1 MSAKKTNTLIYM
13 QFLKAFNVLLF
24 VSILTLLS
32 CGENPSNGTEKIKI
46 SVKIDGSGN
55 YDEVRLQKVNSD
67 YSIELV
73 ESANFVEDEIEF
85 NIFVFEST
93 LFRLD
98 FMGYTSLDLI
108 LDKSDVDIFVDD
120 SNSLFEFTVN
130 GSDDTEILKSIENK
144 ITNYRSEIR
153 ELNINFVE
161 ASQNRDFEL
170 VNSIQSEFD
179 FKKNQFELSLKDYLS
194 SAKSSLAVLVTADYL
209 DIEEN
214 LIFWETIYNN
224 YIEEFKDNSYFKNF
238 ENKLIMI
245 KSISIGSVAPDIIL
259 NDTSGV
265 PISLASLRGKYVLL
279 DFWAA
284 WCRPCREENPN
295 IVENYNNYKSYGFDV
310 YQVSLDR
317 TKEDWIRGIK
327 QDKLPWINVSDLK
340 YYQSEA
346 AELYNVDRIPSAF
359 LLDPDG
365 KIIAKHTD
373 LRGPNLSRKLAEIF
387 N

>member
-1 MSAKKTNTLIYM
+1 M
-13 QFLKAFNVLLF
+13 QLHKAFNVLLF
-24 VSILTLLS
+24 ISLLTFLS

-224 YIEEFKDNSYFKNF
+224 YTEEFKDNSYFKNF
-238 ENKLIMI
+238 ENKLIKI

>member
-1 MSAKKTNTLIYM
+1 M
-13 QFLKAFNVLLF
+13 QLHKAFNVLLF
-24 VSILTLLS
+24 ISLLTFLS

-209 DIEEN
+209 NIEEN

-224 YIEEFKDNSYFKNF
+224 YTEEFKDNSYFKNF

-317 TKEDWIRGIK
+317 TKEDWVRGIK

>member
-1 MSAKKTNTLIYM
+1 M

-24 VSILTLLS
+24 VSILTFLS

-98 FMGYTSLDLI
+98 FIGYTSLDLI

-224 YIEEFKDNSYFKNF
+224 YTEEFKDNSYFKNF
-238 ENKLIMI
+238 ENKLIKI

-317 TKEDWIRGIK
+317 TKEDWVRGIK

>member
-1 MSAKKTNTLIYM
+1 MV
-13 QFLKAFNVLLF
+13 Q
-24 VSILTLLS
+24 
-32 CGENPSNGTEKIKI
+32 EI
-46 SVKIDGSGN
+46 S
-55 YDEVRLQKVNSD
+55 DEVRLQKVNSD

-98 FMGYTSLDLI
+98 FIGYTSLDLI

-130 GSDDTEILKSIENK
+130 GSDDTEILKSIENL

-170 VNSIQSEFD
+170 VNSIQSVFD

-194 SAKSSLAVLVTADYL
+194 SAKKSLAVLVTADYL

-224 YIEEFKDNSYFKNF
+224 YLDEFEENSYFRNF
-238 ENKLIMI
+238 ESKLIKI
-245 KSISIGSVAPDIIL
+245 KSISIGSS
-259 NDTSGV
+259 T
-265 PISLASLRGKYVLL
+265 
-279 DFWAA
+279 
-284 WCRPCREENPN
+284 
-295 IVENYNNYKSYGFDV
+295 
-310 YQVSLDR
+310 
-317 TKEDWIRGIK
+317 
-327 QDKLPWINVSDLK
+327 
-340 YYQSEA
+340 
-346 AELYNVDRIPSAF
+346 
-359 LLDPDG
+359 
-365 KIIAKHTD
+365 
-373 LRGPNLSRKLAEIF
+373 
-387 N
+387 

>member
-1 MSAKKTNTLIYM
+1 M
-13 QFLKAFNVLLF
+13 QFRKAFNILLF
-24 VSILTLLS
+24 VSILTFLS

-194 SAKSSLAVLVTADYL
+194 GAKSSLAVLVTADYL

-224 YIEEFKDNSYFKNF
+224 YTEEFKDNSYFKNF
-238 ENKLIMI
+238 ENKLIKI

-373 LRGPNLSRKLAEIF
+373 LRGPNLSRKLSEIF

>member
-1 MSAKKTNTLIYM
+1 M
-13 QFLKAFNVLLF
+13 QFRKAFNVLLF
-24 VSILTLLS
+24 ISFLIFLS

-224 YIEEFKDNSYFKNF
+224 YTEEFKDNSYFKNF
-238 ENKLIMI
+238 ENKLIKI

-259 NDTSGV
+259 NDTSGL

-317 TKEDWIRGIK
+317 TKEDWVRGIK

>member
-1 MSAKKTNTLIYM
+1 MQTNTNTLIYM
-13 QFLKAFNVLLF
+13 QFHKAFNVLLF
-24 VSILTLLS
+24 VSLLIFLS

-194 SAKSSLAVLVTADYL
+194 SAKSSLAELVTADYL

-224 YIEEFKDNSYFKNF
+224 YTEEFKDNSYFKNF
-238 ENKLIMI
+238 ENKLIKI

-365 KIIAKHTD
+365 KIIAKHID
-373 LRGPNLSRKLAEIF
+373 LRGQNLSRKLAEIF

>member
-1 MSAKKTNTLIYM
+1 M
-13 QFLKAFNVLLF
+13 QFLKPFNVLLF
-24 VSILTLLS
+24 VSILTFLS

-224 YIEEFKDNSYFKNF
+224 YTEEFKDNSYFKNF
-238 ENKLIMI
+238 ENKLIKI

-317 TKEDWIRGIK
+317 TKEDWVRGIK

>member
-1 MSAKKTNTLIYM
+1 MHLN
-13 QFLKAFNVLLF
+13 KAFNLLLF
-24 VSILTLLS
+24 ISLLTFLS

-73 ESANFVEDEIEF
+73 ESVNFIEDEIEF

-93 LFRLD
+93 LYRLD
-98 FMGYTSLDLI
+98 FIGYTSLDLI

-161 ASQNRDFEL
+161 ASQNRDYEL

-194 SAKSSLAVLVTADYL
+194 SVKSSLAVLVTADYL

-224 YIEEFKDNSYFKNF
+224 YTKEFKDNSYFKNF
-238 ENKLIMI
+238 ESKLINI
-245 KSISIGSVAPDIIL
+245 KSISIGSIAPDIIL
-259 NDTSGV
+259 NDTSGIQ
-265 PISLASLRGKYVLL
+265 ISLASLRGKYVLL

-310 YQVSLDR
+310 YQISLDR
-317 TKEDWIRGIK
+317 TKADWVRGIK

-365 KIIAKHTD
+365 KIIAKHTE
-373 LRGPNLSRKLAEIF
+373 LRGPNLSRKLGEIF

>member
-1 MSAKKTNTLIYM
+1 MQINTNSLIKM
-13 QFLKAFNVLLF
+13 QLYKAFNFLLF
-24 VSILTLLS
+24 ISFLIFLS

-224 YIEEFKDNSYFKNF
+224 YTEEFKDNSYFKNF
-238 ENKLIMI
+238 ENKLIKI

-317 TKEDWIRGIK
+317 TKEDWVRGIK

>member
-1 MSAKKTNTLIYM
+1 M
-13 QFLKAFNVLLF
+13 QLHKAFNVLLF
-24 VSILTLLS
+24 ISLLTFLS

-73 ESANFVEDEIEF
+73 ESANFIEDKIEF

-224 YIEEFKDNSYFKNF
+224 YTEEFKDNSYFKNF
-238 ENKLIMI
+238 ESKLIKI

-265 PISLASLRGKYVLL
+265 PISLASLRGKYILL

-295 IVENYNNYKSYGFDV
+295 IIENYNKYKSYGFDV

-317 TKEDWIRGIK
+317 SKEDWIRGIK

-373 LRGPNLSRKLAEIF
+373 LRGTNLSRKLGEIF

>member
-1 MSAKKTNTLIYM
+1 M

-46 SVKIDGSGN
+46 SVKIDGSGK

-161 ASQNRDFEL
+161 ASQNRDYEL

-224 YIEEFKDNSYFKNF
+224 YTEEFKDNSYFKNF
-238 ENKLIMI
+238 ENKLIKI

>member
-1 MSAKKTNTLIYM
+1 M

-32 CGENPSNGTEKIKI
+32 CGENPCNGTEKIKI

-98 FMGYTSLDLI
+98 FMGYSSLDLI

-224 YIEEFKDNSYFKNF
+224 YTEEFKDNSYFKNF
-238 ENKLIMI
+238 ENKLIKI

-359 LLDPDG
+359 LLDPAG

>member
-1 MSAKKTNTLIYM
+1 MQTNTNTLIYM
-13 QFLKAFNVLLF
+13 QFHKAFNVLLF
-24 VSILTLLS
+24 ISFLTFLS

-194 SAKSSLAVLVTADYL
+194 STKSSLAVLVTADYL

-214 LIFWETIYNN
+214 LIFWEAIYNN
-224 YIEEFKDNSYFKNF
+224 YTEEFKDNSYFKNF
-238 ENKLIMI
+238 ENKLIKI

-265 PISLASLRGKYVLL
+265 PISLASLRGKYILL

-317 TKEDWIRGIK
+317 TKEDWVRGIK

-359 LLDPDG
+359 LLDPEG

-373 LRGPNLSRKLAEIF
+373 LRGSNLSRKLAEIF

>member
-1 MSAKKTNTLIYM
+1 MQTNYNTLIYM
-13 QFLKAFNVLLF
+13 QFHKAFNVLLLISF
-24 VSILTLLS
+24 SIFLS

-179 FKKNQFELSLKDYLS
+179 FKKNQFELSLKDGF
-194 SAKSSLAVLVTADYL
+194 SA
-209 DIEEN
+209 
-214 LIFWETIYNN
+214 
-224 YIEEFKDNSYFKNF
+224 
-238 ENKLIMI
+238 
-245 KSISIGSVAPDIIL
+245 
-259 NDTSGV
+259 
-265 PISLASLRGKYVLL
+265 LL
-279 DFWAA
+279 
-284 WCRPCREENPN
+284 
-295 IVENYNNYKSYGFDV
+295 
-310 YQVSLDR
+310 
-317 TKEDWIRGIK
+317 
-327 QDKLPWINVSDLK
+327 LK
-340 YYQSEA
+340 
-346 AELYNVDRIPSAF
+346 F
-359 LLDPDG
+359 
-365 KIIAKHTD
+365 
-373 LRGPNLSRKLAEIF
+373 
-387 N
+387 

>member
-1 MSAKKTNTLIYM
+1 MKDKLSQM
-13 QFLKAFNVLLF
+13 QLFKALNFVLF
-24 VSILTLLS
+24 ISLLAFMS

-85 NIFVFEST
+85 NVFVFEST
-93 LFRLD
+93 LYRLD

-108 LDKSDVDIFVDD
+108 LNKSDVDILVDD
-120 SNSLFEFTVN
+120 SNSLFEFTVD

-161 ASQNRDFEL
+161 ASQNRDYEL
-170 VNSIQSEFD
+170 INSIQSEFD

-194 SAKSSLAVLVTADYL
+194 SVKSSLAVLVTADYL

-214 LIFWETIYNN
+214 LIFWETIFNN
-224 YIEEFKDNSYFKNF
+224 YTEEFKNNSYFQNF
-238 ENKLIMI
+238 ESKLIKI
-245 KSISIGSVAPDIIL
+245 KSISIGSIAPDIIL
-259 NDTSGV
+259 NDTSGI
-265 PISLASLRGKYVLL
+265 PITLTSLRGKYVLL

-295 IVENYNNYKSYGFDV
+295 IVENYNNYKSHGFDV

-317 TKEDWIRGIK
+317 TKEDWVRGIK
-327 QDKLPWINVSDLK
+327 QDKLQWINVSDLK

-373 LRGPNLSRKLAEIF
+373 LRGPNLSRKLGEIF

>member
-1 MSAKKTNTLIYM
+1 M
-13 QFLKAFNVLLF
+13 QLHKAFNVLLF
-24 VSILTLLS
+24 ISLLTFLS

-224 YIEEFKDNSYFKNF
+224 YTEEFKDNSYFKNF
-238 ENKLIMI
+238 ENKLIKI

-259 NDTSGV
+259 KDTSGV

>member
-1 MSAKKTNTLIYM
+1 M

-24 VSILTLLS
+24 VSILTFLS

-144 ITNYRSEIR
+144 ISNYRSEIR

-224 YIEEFKDNSYFKNF
+224 YTEEFKDNSYFKNF
-238 ENKLIMI
+238 ENKLIKI

-317 TKEDWIRGIK
+317 TKKDWVRGIK

-346 AELYNVDRIPSAF
+346 AEIYNVDRIPSAF

>member
-1 MSAKKTNTLIYM
+1 MQTNTNKLIYM
-13 QFLKAFNVLLF
+13 QFRKAFYVILFISLLTF
-24 VSILTLLS
+24 LS

-46 SVKIDGSGN
+46 SIKIDGSGN

-224 YIEEFKDNSYFKNF
+224 YTEEFKDNSYFKNF
-238 ENKLIMI
+238 ESKLIKI
-245 KSISIGSVAPDIIL
+245 KSISIGSIAPDIIL

-295 IVENYNNYKSYGFDV
+295 IVKNYNNYKSYGFDV

-340 YYQSEA
+340 YYQSES
-346 AELYNVDRIPSAF
+346 AELYDVDRIPSAF
-359 LLDPDG
+359 LLDPQG
-365 KIIAKHTD
+365 KIIAKHTE

>member
-55 YDEVRLQKVNSD
+55 YDEVRLQNVNSD

-214 LIFWETIYNN
+214 LTFWETIYNN
-224 YIEEFKDNSYFKNF
+224 YTEEFKDNSYFKNF
-238 ENKLIMI
+238 ENKLIKI

-317 TKEDWIRGIK
+317 TKEDWFRGIK

-365 KIIAKHTD
+365 KIIAKHID
-373 LRGPNLSRKLAEIF
+373 LRGQNLSRKQAEIF

>member
-1 MSAKKTNTLIYM
+1 MLKPARTETL
-13 QFLKAFNVLLF
+13 
-24 VSILTLLS
+24 
-32 CGENPSNGTEKIKI
+32 
-46 SVKIDGSGN
+46 
-55 YDEVRLQKVNSD
+55 
-67 YSIELV
+67 
-73 ESANFVEDEIEF
+73 
-85 NIFVFEST
+85 
-93 LFRLD
+93 
-98 FMGYTSLDLI
+98 SL
-108 LDKSDVDIFVDD
+108 
-120 SNSLFEFTVN
+120 
-130 GSDDTEILKSIENK
+130 
-144 ITNYRSEIR
+144 
-153 ELNINFVE
+153 
-161 ASQNRDFEL
+161 A
-170 VNSIQSEFD
+170 NSIQSEFD

-224 YIEEFKDNSYFKNF
+224 YIKEFKDNSYFKNF
-238 ENKLIMI
+238 ENKLIKI

-317 TKEDWIRGIK
+317 TKEDWVRGIK

>member
-1 MSAKKTNTLIYM
+1 M

-24 VSILTLLS
+24 VSILTFLS

-108 LDKSDVDIFVDD
+108 LDKSDVNIFVDD

-224 YIEEFKDNSYFKNF
+224 YTEEFKDNSYFKNF

-365 KIIAKHTD
+365 KIIAKHID
-373 LRGPNLSRKLAEIF
+373 LRGQNLSRKLAEIF

>member
-1 MSAKKTNTLIYM
+1 M

-224 YIEEFKDNSYFKNF
+224 YTEEFKDNSYFKNF
-238 ENKLIMI
+238 ENKLIKI

-317 TKEDWIRGIK
+317 TKEDWVRGIK

>member
-1 MSAKKTNTLIYM
+1 M

-224 YIEEFKDNSYFKNF
+224 YTEEFKDNSYFKNF
-238 ENKLIMI
+238 ENKLIKI

>member
-1 MSAKKTNTLIYM
+1 M
-13 QFLKAFNVLLF
+13 QFRKAFNVLLF
-24 VSILTLLS
+24 VSILTFLS

-224 YIEEFKDNSYFKNF
+224 YTEEFKDNSYFKNF

-365 KIIAKHTD
+365 KIIAKHSD
-373 LRGPNLSRKLAEIF
+373 LRGPNL
-387 N
+387 

>member
-1 MSAKKTNTLIYM
+1 M
-13 QFLKAFNVLLF
+13 QFRKAFNVLLF
-24 VSILTLLS
+24 VSLLTFLS

-214 LIFWETIYNN
+214 LLFWETIYNN
-224 YIEEFKDNSYFKNF
+224 YTEEFKDNSYFKNF
-238 ENKLIMI
+238 ENKLIKI

-317 TKEDWIRGIK
+317 TKEDWVRGIK

>member
-1 MSAKKTNTLIYM
+1 M
-13 QFLKAFNVLLF
+13 QFRKAFNFLLF
-24 VSILTLLS
+24 LSLLTFLS

-224 YIEEFKDNSYFKNF
+224 YTEEFKDNSYFKNF
-238 ENKLIMI
+238 ENKLIKI
-245 KSISIGSVAPDIIL
+245 KSISIGSLAPDIIL
-259 NDTSGV
+259 NDSSGV
-265 PISLASLRGKYVLL
+265 PISLVSLRGKYVLL

-295 IVENYNNYKSYGFDV
+295 ILENYNNYKSYGFDV

-317 TKEDWIRGIK
+317 TKEDWVRGIK

-359 LLDPDG
+359 LLDPQG

>member
-224 YIEEFKDNSYFKNF
+224 YTEEFKDNSYFKNF
-238 ENKLIMI
+238 ENKLIKI

-317 TKEDWIRGIK
+317 TKEDWVRGIK

>member
-1 MSAKKTNTLIYM
+1 M
-13 QFLKAFNVLLF
+13 QFHKAINVLLF
-24 VSILTLLS
+24 ISFLIFLS

-214 LIFWETIYNN
+214 LTFWETIYNL
-224 YIEEFKDNSYFKNF
+224 S
-238 ENKLIMI
+238 LIHI
-245 KSISIGSVAPDIIL
+245 
-259 NDTSGV
+259 
-265 PISLASLRGKYVLL
+265 
-279 DFWAA
+279 
-284 WCRPCREENPN
+284 
-295 IVENYNNYKSYGFDV
+295 
-310 YQVSLDR
+310 
-317 TKEDWIRGIK
+317 
-327 QDKLPWINVSDLK
+327 
-340 YYQSEA
+340 
-346 AELYNVDRIPSAF
+346 
-359 LLDPDG
+359 
-365 KIIAKHTD
+365 
-373 LRGPNLSRKLAEIF
+373 
-387 N
+387 

>member
-1 MSAKKTNTLIYM
+1 M
-13 QFLKAFNVLLF
+13 QFRKAFNVLLF
-24 VSILTLLS
+24 VSLLTFLS

-224 YIEEFKDNSYFKNF
+224 YTEEFKDNSYFKNF
-238 ENKLIMI
+238 ENKLIKI

-317 TKEDWIRGIK
+317 TKEDWVRGIK

>member
-1 MSAKKTNTLIYM
+1 M
-13 QFLKAFNVLLF
+13 QFRKAFNILLF
-24 VSILTLLS
+24 VSILTFLS

-214 LIFWETIYNN
+214 LIFWQAIYNN
-224 YIEEFKDNSYFKNF
+224 YTEEFKDNSYFKNF

-365 KIIAKHTD
+365 KIIAKHIE
-373 LRGPNLSRKLAEIF
+373 LRGQNLSRKLAEIF

>member
-1 MSAKKTNTLIYM
+1 MHLN
-13 QFLKAFNVLLF
+13 KAFNLLLF
-24 VSILTLLS
+24 ISLLTFLS

-73 ESANFVEDEIEF
+73 ESVNFIEDEIEF

-93 LFRLD
+93 LYRLD
-98 FMGYTSLDLI
+98 FIGYTSLDLI

-161 ASQNRDFEL
+161 ASQNRDYEL

-194 SAKSSLAVLVTADYL
+194 SVKSSLAVLVTADYL

-224 YIEEFKDNSYFKNF
+224 YTEEFKDNSYFKNF
-238 ENKLIMI
+238 ESKLIKI
-245 KSISIGSVAPDIIL
+245 KSISIGSIAPDIIL
-259 NDTSGV
+259 NDTSGI

-310 YQVSLDR
+310 YQISLDR
-317 TKEDWIRGIK
+317 TKADWVRGIK

-365 KIIAKHTD
+365 KIIAKHTE
-373 LRGPNLSRKLAEIF
+373 LRGPNLSRKLGEIF

>member
-1 MSAKKTNTLIYM
+1 M
-13 QFLKAFNVLLF
+13 QFRKAFNVLLF

-224 YIEEFKDNSYFKNF
+224 YTEEFKDNSYFKNF

-365 KIIAKHTD
+365 KIIAKHID
-373 LRGPNLSRKLAEIF
+373 LRGQNLSRKLAEIF

>member
-1 MSAKKTNTLIYM
+1 M
-13 QFLKAFNVLLF
+13 QIHKVFNVLLF
-24 VSILTLLS
+24 ISLLTFLS

-194 SAKSSLAVLVTADYL
+194 SVKSSLAVLVTADYL

-224 YIEEFKDNSYFKNF
+224 YTEEFKDNSYFKNF
-238 ENKLIMI
+238 ESKLIKI
-245 KSISIGSVAPDIIL
+245 KSISIGSIAPDIIL

-265 PISLASLRGKYVLL
+265 PTSLASLRGKYILL

-295 IVENYNNYKSYGFDV
+295 IIENYNNYKSYGFDV

-359 LLDPDG
+359 LLDPQG
-365 KIIAKHTD
+365 KIIAKHRD

>member
-1 MSAKKTNTLIYM
+1 M

-365 KIIAKHTD
+365 KIIAKHID
-373 LRGPNLSRKLAEIF
+373 LRGQNLSRKLAEIF

>member
-1 MSAKKTNTLIYM
+1 M
-13 QFLKAFNVLLF
+13 QFHKAFNVLILISF
-24 VSILTLLS
+24 SIFLS

-224 YIEEFKDNSYFKNF
+224 YINEFKDNSYFKNF
-238 ENKLIMI
+238 ENKLIKI

-317 TKEDWIRGIK
+317 TKEDWVRGIK

>member
-1 MSAKKTNTLIYM
+1 M

-24 VSILTLLS
+24 VSILTFLS

-73 ESANFVEDEIEF
+73 ESVNFVEDEIEF

-98 FMGYTSLDLI
+98 FIGYTSLDLI
-108 LDKSDVDIFVDD
+108 LDKSDVNIFVDD

-224 YIEEFKDNSYFKNF
+224 YTEEFKDNSYFKNF

-317 TKEDWIRGIK
+317 TKEDWVRGIK